1 MAQKKTRS
9 KGRAASSRKKK
20 KTVTAFDW
28 IRRLLV
34 VLFVGFVLLGATVV
48 WLKFELP
55 ESQGPVNEA
64 MVQSVLIAAQADD
77 DTVIQKVTKDGI
89 ERWKVVVPSR
99 ARKDAIIRALQNLMH
114 DAGAEFDPG
123 KERRH
128 NGKLV
133 QIAAL
138 EVENEKPL
146 RLVFV
151 VDGRDQA
158 PTKKNR
164 PNQPSHA
171 NPAVVKTEKPD
182 VTPPKTDPELE
193 IATTSAG
200 ADLLAEATAQP
211 VAQPVT
217 NPANPARPMIAI
229 IIDDVGHRPVS
240 LIQPL
245 LDLKVPVTFAVLPH
259 LSHSSTNSMYLHQ
272 HLYEVMLH
280 MPMEPDNFPK
290 TNPGEGAILSYL
302 NESEVRTAVRQA
314 LKSVPF
320 VVGVNNHMGSKITAN
335 RTLMDAALDEV
346 KKHDLYWIDSRT
358 NPKTVAYA
366 LAKSKGM
373 RTTERDVFL
382 DAEES
387 YEFTVKQLEET
398 REIADREGRA
408 VAIGHPYPS
417 TIRALR
423 DVMPRLDREGYQFVF
438 ASRLLEIPGDSF

>member
-1 MAQKKTRS
+1 MAPKKTRS

-20 KTVTAFDW
+20 KTVSAFDW

-34 VLFVGFVLLGATVV
+34 VLFIGFVLLSAAVV
-48 WLKFELP
+48 YFKFELP
-55 ESQGPVNEA
+55 DRQGPVNTA
-64 MVQSVLIAAQADD
+64 MVQSVLIAAQADS

-99 ARKDAIIRALQNLMH
+99 ARKDAIIRALQNLMV
-114 DAGAEFDPG
+114 DAGAHFDPG

-138 EVENEKPL
+138 EVDNEKPL

-151 VDGRDQA
+151 VDGRGQTPA
-158 PTKKNR
+158 KKNR
-164 PNQPSHA
+164 RNKPRNA
-171 NPAVVKTEKPD
+171 TPAVVKTEQPKAA
-182 VTPPKTDPELE
+182 PPKTDLELE
-193 IATTSAG
+193 ISTASAK

-211 VAQPVT
+211 T
-217 NPANPARPMIAI
+217 TTPANPARPMIAI
-229 IIDDVGHRPVS
+229 IIDDVGHRPIS

-335 RTLMDAALDEV
+335 RTLMDAALEEV
-346 KKHDLYWIDSRT
+346 KEHDLYWIDSRT

-387 YEFTVKQLEET
+387 YEFTIKQLEET
-398 REIADREGRA
+398 RVIADREGRA

>member
-9 KGRAASSRKKK
+9 KGRAASTRKKK
-20 KTVTAFDW
+20 KTVSAFDW

-34 VLFVGFVLLGATVV
+34 VLFVGFVLLSAAVV
-48 WLKFELP
+48 YFKFELP
-55 ESQGPVNEA
+55 DRQGPVNTA
-64 MVQSVLIAAQADD
+64 MVQSVLIAAQADS

-99 ARKDAIIRALQNLMH
+99 ARKDAIIRALQNLMV
-114 DAGAEFDPG
+114 DAGGHFDPG

-138 EVENEKPL
+138 EVDNEKPL

-151 VDGRDQA
+151 VDGRGQK
-158 PTKKNR
+158 PTKKNSR
-164 PNQPSHA
+164 NKPRNA
-171 NPAVVKTEKPD
+171 TPAVAKTERPD
-182 VTPPKTDPELE
+182 PAPPKTDPELE
-193 IATTSAG
+193 ISTASAK

-211 VAQPVT
+211 AT
-217 NPANPARPMIAI
+217 TPANPARPMIAI
-229 IIDDVGHRPVS
+229 IIDDVGHRPIS
-240 LIQPL
+240 QIQPL

-335 RTLMDAALDEV
+335 RTLMDAALEEV

-387 YEFTVKQLEET
+387 YEFTIKQLEET
-398 REIADREGRA
+398 RTIADREGRA